1 MAVTDL
7 VAFGADIGGNHI
19 GNSSI
24 YSGAKTSALNTTRG
38 FYLGSD
44 GQVGIGD
51 TNNYIQFFKDNDG
64 AFHLRISA
72 EDIVFGKS
80 KQTIESAI
88 NNIDTKINNVK
99 SIIDTIYTYQVG
111 TSMTDTPTGNG
122 CQ

>member
-1 MAVTDL
+1 MIQAKSITADKVAVTDL

-51 TNNYIQFFKDNDG
+51 RTIIFSSS
-64 AFHLRISA
+64 RIMMERS
-72 EDIVFGKS
+72 S
-80 KQTIESAI
+80 
-88 NNIDTKINNVK
+88 
-99 SIIDTIYTYQVG
+99 
-111 TSMTDTPTGNG
+111 
-122 CQ
+122 